1 MNIIRRGTLF
11 PLFLLAMSALLT
23 PSCSTPRHISYFQ
36 DIESVDGQRVTDSR
50 QITVRPK
57 DKISIIVNCKSPE
70 LTALFN
76 LPYVSQ
82 RLGENNRSTIASG
95 YSQGYISGYTVD
107 ERGMID
113 FPVLGEVAVAGKT
126 REEIASEIKRELR
139 DQGQATDAVVTVDF
153 MNLYYQV
160 LGEVNRPGRYA
171 IDKDAVTILDALGE
185 AGDLTI
191 YGRRDRVKV
200 LRTEGGRVRTYELDL
215 CSATDVVS
223 SPAYYIQQ
231 NDVVYVDPNDVRVRQ
246 STVNGNN
253 VRSTSFWISLTSL
266 AASVTNTIVV
276 LATRTSY
283 SGNYR
288 K

>member
-1 MNIIRRGTLF
+1 MNMKRISL
-11 PLFLLAMSALLT
+11 LLWLLAIGILAV
-23 PSCSTPRHISYFQ
+23 PSCSTPKEISYFQ
-36 DIESVDGQRVTDSR
+36 DLESVEGQRIGGAKG
-50 QITVRPK
+50 ITVRPK

-76 LPYVSQ
+76 LPYVTQ
-82 RLGENNRSTIASG
+82 RLGENSRSAISSG

-107 ERGMID
+107 DRGCVD
-113 FPVLGEVAVAGKT
+113 FPVLGEVHVAGMT

-139 DQGQATDAVVTVDF
+139 EQGQATDAVVTVDF

-160 LGEVNRPGRYA
+160 LGEVARPGRYA
-171 IDKDAVTILDALGE
+171 IDKDALTILDAIGA

-200 LRTEGGRVRTYELDL
+200 LRDEGGRMRTYEVDL
-215 CSATDVVS
+215 CSASDLIA
-223 SPAYYIQQ
+223 SPVYYVRQ
-231 NDVVYVDPNDVRVRQ
+231 NDVIYVDPNDVRARQ

-276 LATRTSY
+276 IATR
-283 SGNYR
+283 SGSGR
-288 K
+288 

>member
-1 MNIIRRGTLF
+1 MNMKRISL
-11 PLFLLAMSALLT
+11 LLWLLAIGILAV
-23 PSCSTPRHISYFQ
+23 PSCSTPKEISYFQ
-36 DIESVDGQRVTDSR
+36 DLESVEGQRIGGAMG
-50 QITVRPK
+50 ITVRPK

-76 LPYVSQ
+76 LPYVTQ
-82 RLGENNRSTIASG
+82 RLGENSRSTISSG

-107 ERGMID
+107 DRGCVD
-113 FPVLGEVAVAGKT
+113 FPVLGEVHVAGMT

-139 DQGQATDAVVTVDF
+139 EQGQATDAVVTVDF

-160 LGEVNRPGRYA
+160 LGEVARPGRYA
-171 IDKDAVTILDALGE
+171 IDKDALTILDAIGA

-200 LRTEGGRVRTYELDL
+200 LRDEGGRMRTYEVDL
-215 CSATDVVS
+215 CSASDLIA
-223 SPAYYIQQ
+223 SPVYYVRQ
-231 NDVVYVDPNDVRVRQ
+231 NDVIYVDPNDVRARQ

-276 LATRTSY
+276 IATR
-283 SGNYR
+283 SGSGR
-288 K
+288 

>member
-1 MNIIRRGTLF
+1 MKIKNPIALS
-11 PLFLLAMSALLT
+11 LLSLSLMT
-23 PSCSTPRHISYFQ
+23 VFSCSTPKEISYFQ
-36 DIESVDGQRVTDSR
+36 DMSSVEGQRVSGAKE
-50 QITVRPK
+50 ITVRPK

-76 LPYVSQ
+76 LPYVTQ
-82 RLGENNRSTIASG
+82 RLGENSRSTIASG

-107 ERGMID
+107 DRGCID
-113 FPVLGEVAVAGKT
+113 FPVLGEVSVAGLT
-126 REEIASEIKRELR
+126 RDEIASEIKRELR
-139 DQGQATDAVVTVDF
+139 EQGQATDAVVTVDF

-160 LGEVNRPGRYA
+160 LGEVAKPGRYA
-171 IDKDAVTILDALGE
+171 IDKDAVTILDAIGT

-200 LRTEGGRVRTYELDL
+200 LRDENGKMRTYELNL
-215 CSATDVVS
+215 CSASDLIS
-223 SPAYYIQQ
+223 SPAYYIRQ
-231 NDVVYVDPNDVRVRQ
+231 NDVIYVDPNDVRARQ
-246 STVNGNN
+246 ATVNGNN

-276 LATRTSY
+276 IATN
-283 SGNYR
+283 SG

>member
-1 MNIIRRGTLF
+1 MTAF
-11 PLFLLAMSALLT
+11 
-23 PSCSTPRHISYFQ
+23 SCSTPKEISYFQ
-36 DIESVDGQRVTDSR
+36 DMSSVEGQRVSGAKE
-50 QITVRPK
+50 ITVRPK

-76 LPYVSQ
+76 LPYVTQ
-82 RLGENNRSTIASG
+82 RLGENSRSTIASG

-107 ERGMID
+107 DRGCID
-113 FPVLGEVAVAGKT
+113 FPVLGEVSVAGLT
-126 REEIASEIKRELR
+126 RDEIASEIKRELR
-139 DQGQATDAVVTVDF
+139 EQGQATDAVVTVDF

-160 LGEVNRPGRYA
+160 LGEVAKPGRYA
-171 IDKDAVTILDALGE
+171 IDKDAVTVLDAIGT

-200 LRTEGGRVRTYELDL
+200 LRDENGKMRTYELNL
-215 CSATDVVS
+215 CSASDLIS
-223 SPAYYIQQ
+223 SPAYYIRQ
-231 NDVVYVDPNDVRVRQ
+231 NDVIYVDPNDVRARQ
-246 STVNGNN
+246 ATVNGNN

-276 LATRTSY
+276 IATN
-283 SGNYR
+283 SG

>member
-1 MNIIRRGTLF
+1 MKRISL
-11 PLFLLAMSALLT
+11 LLWLLAIGILAV
-23 PSCSTPRHISYFQ
+23 PSCSTPKEISYFQ
-36 DIESVDGQRVTDSR
+36 DLESVEGQRIGGAKG
-50 QITVRPK
+50 ITVRPK

-76 LPYVSQ
+76 LPYVTQ
-82 RLGENNRSTIASG
+82 RLGENSRSTISSG

-107 ERGMID
+107 DRGCVD
-113 FPVLGEVAVAGKT
+113 FPVLGEVHVAGMT

-139 DQGQATDAVVTVDF
+139 EQGQATDAVVTVDF

-160 LGEVNRPGRYA
+160 LGEVARPGRYA
-171 IDKDAVTILDALGE
+171 IDKDALTILDAIGA

-200 LRTEGGRVRTYELDL
+200 LRDEGGRMRTYEVDL
-215 CSATDVVS
+215 CSASDLIA
-223 SPAYYIQQ
+223 SPVYYVRQ
-231 NDVVYVDPNDVRVRQ
+231 NDVIYVDPNDVRARQ

-266 AASVTNTIVV
+266 AASITNTIVII
-276 LATRTSY
+276 ATR
-283 SGNYR
+283 SGSG

>member
-1 MNIIRRGTLF
+1 MEKNSVFKIVRQKAAMLALFTL
-11 PLFLLAMSALLT
+11 ALW
-23 PSCSTPRHISYFQ
+23 SCSTPKEIGYFQ
-36 DIESVDGQRVTDSR
+36 DLESVEGQRIGGAKG
-50 QITVRPK
+50 ITVRPK

-76 LPYVSQ
+76 LPYVTQ
-82 RLGENNRSTIASG
+82 RLGENSRSTISSG

-107 ERGMID
+107 DRGCVD
-113 FPVLGEVAVAGKT
+113 FPVLGEVHVAGMT

-139 DQGQATDAVVTVDF
+139 EQGQATDAVVTVDF

-160 LGEVNRPGRYA
+160 LGEVARPGRYA
-171 IDKDAVTILDALGE
+171 IDKDALTILDAIGA

-200 LRTEGGRVRTYELDL
+200 LRDEGGRMRTYEVDL
-215 CSATDVVS
+215 CSASDLIA
-223 SPAYYIQQ
+223 SPVYYVRQ
-231 NDVVYVDPNDVRVRQ
+231 NDVIYVDPNDVRARQ

-276 LATRTSY
+276 IATR
-283 SGNYR
+283 SGSGR
-288 K
+288 

>member
-1 MNIIRRGTLF
+1 MKRISL
-11 PLFLLAMSALLT
+11 LLWLLAIGILAV
-23 PSCSTPRHISYFQ
+23 PSCSTPKEISYFQ
-36 DIESVDGQRVTDSR
+36 DLESVEGQRIGGAKG
-50 QITVRPK
+50 ITVRPK

-76 LPYVSQ
+76 LPYVTQ
-82 RLGENNRSTIASG
+82 RLGENSRSTISSG

-107 ERGMID
+107 DRGCVD
-113 FPVLGEVAVAGKT
+113 FPVLGEVHVAGMT

-139 DQGQATDAVVTVDF
+139 EQGQATDAVVTVDF

-160 LGEVNRPGRYA
+160 LGEVARPGRYA
-171 IDKDAVTILDALGE
+171 IDKDALTILDAIGA

-200 LRTEGGRVRTYELDL
+200 LRDEGGRMRTYEVDL
-215 CSATDVVS
+215 CSASDLIA
-223 SPAYYIQQ
+223 SPVYYVRQ
-231 NDVVYVDPNDVRVRQ
+231 NDVIYVDPNDVRARQ

-276 LATRTSY
+276 IATR
-283 SGNYR
+283 SGSG

>member
-1 MNIIRRGTLF
+1 MMLG
-11 PLFLLAMSALLT
+11 AACALLT
-23 PSCSTPRHISYFQ
+23 FSCSTPKHITYFQ
-36 DIESVDGQRVTDSR
+36 DLVSAEGARIVPVRE
-50 QITVRPK
+50 IKVRPK

-76 LPYVSQ
+76 LPYVTQ
-82 RLGENNRSTIASG
+82 RLGENASTGEIGSG

-107 ERGMID
+107 EGGSID
-113 FPVLGEVAVAGKT
+113 FPVLGRIAVAGLT
-126 REEIASEIKRELR
+126 R
-139 DQGQATDAVVTVDF
+139 DQIAQVIKDELSASGQATGAVVTVDF

-160 LGEVNRPGRYA
+160 LGEVSRPGRYA
-171 IDKDAVTILDALGE
+171 IDRDAVTVLDALGT

-200 LRTEGGRVRTYELDL
+200 LRNEGGVLRTYELDL
-215 CSATDVVS
+215 CSASDVIS

-231 NDVVYVDPNDVRVRQ
+231 GDVVYVDPNDVRMRE

-276 LATRTSY
+276 LATRSSY
-283 SGNYR
+283 SGGYR

>member
-1 MNIIRRGTLF
+1 MMNKNSDFKNVRQKIA
-11 PLFLLAMSALLT
+11 LLALSTLALW
-23 PSCSTPRHISYFQ
+23 SCSTPKEITYFQ
-36 DIESVDGQRVTDSR
+36 DMSSADGQRVVESNPIR
-50 QITVRPK
+50 VRPK

-76 LPYVSQ
+76 LPYVTQ
-82 RLGENNRSTIASG
+82 RLGENSRSTIPSG
-95 YSQGYISGYTVD
+95 SSSQGYISGYTVD
-107 ERGMID
+107 ERGFVD
-113 FPVLGEVAVAGKT
+113 FPVLGEVRVAGLT
-126 REEIASEIKRELR
+126 REEIAAEIKRELR

-171 IDKDAVTILDALGE
+171 IDRDAVTVLDALGE

-191 YGRRDRVKV
+191 YGRRDRVRV
-200 LRTEGGRVRTYELDL
+200 LRTEGGRVSAYELDL
-215 CSATDVVS
+215 RSARDVVT
-223 SPAYYIQQ
+223 SPAYYIRQ

-253 VRSTSFWISLTSL
+253 IRSTSFWISLTSL

-276 LATRTSY
+276 IATR
-283 SGNYR
+283 SGR
-288 K
+288 

>member
-1 MNIIRRGTLF
+1 MEKDSDFKIVRQKAAMLVLFTL
-11 PLFLLAMSALLT
+11 ALW
-23 PSCSTPRHISYFQ
+23 SCSTPKEIGYFQ
-36 DIESVDGQRVTDSR
+36 DLESVEGQRIGGAKG
-50 QITVRPK
+50 ITVRPK

-76 LPYVSQ
+76 LPYVTQ
-82 RLGENNRSTIASG
+82 RLGENSRSTISSG

-107 ERGMID
+107 DRGCVD
-113 FPVLGEVAVAGKT
+113 FPVLGEVHVAGMT

-139 DQGQATDAVVTVDF
+139 EQGQATDAVVTVDF

-160 LGEVNRPGRYA
+160 LGEVARPGRYA
-171 IDKDAVTILDALGE
+171 IDKDALTILDAIGA

-200 LRTEGGRVRTYELDL
+200 LRDEGGRMRTYEVDL
-215 CSATDVVS
+215 CSASDLIA
-223 SPAYYIQQ
+223 SPVYYVRQ
-231 NDVVYVDPNDVRVRQ
+231 NDVIYVDPNDVRARQ

-276 LATRTSY
+276 IATR
-283 SGNYR
+283 SGSGR
-288 K
+288 

>member
-1 MNIIRRGTLF
+1 MEKNSDFKIVRQKAAMLVLFTL
-11 PLFLLAMSALLT
+11 ALW
-23 PSCSTPRHISYFQ
+23 SCSTPKEISYFQ
-36 DIESVDGQRVTDSR
+36 DLESVEGQRIGGAKG
-50 QITVRPK
+50 ITVRPK

-76 LPYVSQ
+76 LPYVTQ
-82 RLGENNRSTIASG
+82 RLGENSRSTISSG

-107 ERGMID
+107 DRGCVD
-113 FPVLGEVAVAGKT
+113 FPVLGEVHVAGMT

-139 DQGQATDAVVTVDF
+139 ERGQATDAVVTVDF

-160 LGEVNRPGRYA
+160 LGEVARPGRYA
-171 IDKDAVTILDALGE
+171 IDKDALTILDAIGA

-200 LRTEGGRVRTYELDL
+200 LRDEGGRMRTYEVDL
-215 CSATDVVS
+215 CSASDLIA
-223 SPAYYIQQ
+223 SPVYYVRQ
-231 NDVVYVDPNDVRVRQ
+231 NDVIYVDPNDVRARQ

-276 LATRTSY
+276 IATR
-283 SGNYR
+283 SGSGR
-288 K
+288 

>member
-1 MNIIRRGTLF
+1 MNMKRISL
-11 PLFLLAMSALLT
+11 LLWLLAIGILAV
-23 PSCSTPRHISYFQ
+23 PSCSTPKEISYFQ
-36 DIESVDGQRVTDSR
+36 DLESVEGQRIGGAKG
-50 QITVRPK
+50 ITVRPK

-76 LPYVSQ
+76 LPYVTQ
-82 RLGENNRSTIASG
+82 RLGENSRSTISSG

-107 ERGMID
+107 DRGCVD
-113 FPVLGEVAVAGKT
+113 FPVLGEVHVAGMT

-139 DQGQATDAVVTVDF
+139 EQGQATDAVVTVDF

-160 LGEVNRPGRYA
+160 LGEVARPGRYE
-171 IDKDAVTILDALGE
+171 IDKDALTILDAIGA

-200 LRTEGGRVRTYELDL
+200 LRDEGGRMRTYEVDL
-215 CSATDVVS
+215 CSASDLIA
-223 SPAYYIQQ
+223 SPVYYVRQ
-231 NDVVYVDPNDVRVRQ
+231 NDVIYVDPNDVRARQ

-276 LATRTSY
+276 IATR
-283 SGNYR
+283 SGSG

>member
-1 MNIIRRGTLF
+1 MKRISL
-11 PLFLLAMSALLT
+11 LLWLLAIGILAV
-23 PSCSTPRHISYFQ
+23 PSCSTPKEISYFQ
-36 DIESVDGQRVTDSR
+36 DLESVEGQRIGGAKG
-50 QITVRPK
+50 ITVRPK

-76 LPYVSQ
+76 LPYVTQ
-82 RLGENNRSTIASG
+82 RLGENSRSTISSG

-107 ERGMID
+107 DRGCVD
-113 FPVLGEVAVAGKT
+113 FPVLGEVHVAGMT

-139 DQGQATDAVVTVDF
+139 ERGQATDAVVTVDF

-160 LGEVNRPGRYA
+160 LGEVARPGRYA
-171 IDKDAVTILDALGE
+171 IDKDALTILDAIGA

-200 LRTEGGRVRTYELDL
+200 LRDEGGRMRTYEVDL
-215 CSATDVVS
+215 CSASDLIA
-223 SPAYYIQQ
+223 SPVYYVRQ
-231 NDVVYVDPNDVRVRQ
+231 NDVIYVDPNDVRARQ

-276 LATRTSY
+276 IATR
-283 SGNYR
+283 SGSG

>member
-1 MNIIRRGTLF
+1 MKRISL
-11 PLFLLAMSALLT
+11 LLWLLAIGILAV
-23 PSCSTPRHISYFQ
+23 PSCSTPKEISYFQ
-36 DIESVDGQRVTDSR
+36 DLESVEGQRIGGAKG
-50 QITVRPK
+50 ITVRPK

-76 LPYVSQ
+76 LPYVTQ
-82 RLGENNRSTIASG
+82 RLGENSRSTISSG

-107 ERGMID
+107 GRGCVD
-113 FPVLGEVAVAGKT
+113 FPVLGEVHVAGMT

-139 DQGQATDAVVTVDF
+139 EQGQATDAVVTVDF

-160 LGEVNRPGRYA
+160 LGEVARPGRYA
-171 IDKDAVTILDALGE
+171 IDKDALTILDAIGA

-200 LRTEGGRVRTYELDL
+200 LRDEGGRMRTYEVDL
-215 CSATDVVS
+215 CSASDLIA
-223 SPAYYIQQ
+223 SPVYYVRQ
-231 NDVVYVDPNDVRVRQ
+231 NDVIYVDPNDVRARQ

-276 LATRTSY
+276 IATR
-283 SGNYR
+283 SGSGR
-288 K
+288 

>member
-1 MNIIRRGTLF
+1 MKRISL
-11 PLFLLAMSALLT
+11 LLWLLAIGILAV
-23 PSCSTPRHISYFQ
+23 PSCSTPKEIGYFQ
-36 DIESVDGQRVTDSR
+36 DLESVEGQRIGGAKG
-50 QITVRPK
+50 ITVRPK

-76 LPYVSQ
+76 LPYVTQ
-82 RLGENNRSTIASG
+82 RLGENSRSTISSG

-107 ERGMID
+107 DRGCVD
-113 FPVLGEVAVAGKT
+113 FPVLGEVHVAGMT

-139 DQGQATDAVVTVDF
+139 EQGQATDAVVTVDF

-160 LGEVNRPGRYA
+160 LGEVARPGRYA
-171 IDKDAVTILDALGE
+171 IDKDALTILDAIGA

-200 LRTEGGRVRTYELDL
+200 LRDEGGRMRTYEVDL
-215 CSATDVVS
+215 CSASDLIA
-223 SPAYYIQQ
+223 SPVYYVRQ
-231 NDVVYVDPNDVRVRQ
+231 NDVIYVDPNDVRARQ

-276 LATRTSY
+276 IATR
-283 SGNYR
+283 SGSGR
-288 K
+288 

>member
-1 MNIIRRGTLF
+1 MKRISL
-11 PLFLLAMSALLT
+11 LLWLLAIGILAV
-23 PSCSTPRHISYFQ
+23 PSCSTPKEISYFQ
-36 DIESVDGQRVTDSR
+36 DLESVEGQRIGGAEG
-50 QITVRPK
+50 ITVRPK

-76 LPYVSQ
+76 LPYVTQ
-82 RLGENNRSTIASG
+82 RLGENSRSTISSG

-107 ERGMID
+107 DRGCVD
-113 FPVLGEVAVAGKT
+113 FPVLGEVHVAGMT

-139 DQGQATDAVVTVDF
+139 EQGQATDAVVTVDF

-160 LGEVNRPGRYA
+160 LGEVARPGRYA
-171 IDKDAVTILDALGE
+171 IDKDALTILDAIGA

-200 LRTEGGRVRTYELDL
+200 LRDEGGRMRTYEVDL
-215 CSATDVVS
+215 CSASDLIA
-223 SPAYYIQQ
+223 SPVYYVRQ
-231 NDVVYVDPNDVRVRQ
+231 NDVIYVDPNDVRARQ

-276 LATRTSY
+276 IATR
-283 SGNYR
+283 SGSGR
-288 K
+288 

>member
-1 MNIIRRGTLF
+1 MKRISL
-11 PLFLLAMSALLT
+11 LLWLLAIGILAV
-23 PSCSTPRHISYFQ
+23 PSCSTPKEISYFQ
-36 DIESVDGQRVTDSR
+36 DLESVEGQRIGGAMG
-50 QITVRPK
+50 ITVRPK

-76 LPYVSQ
+76 LPYVTQ
-82 RLGENNRSTIASG
+82 RLGENSRSTISSG

-107 ERGMID
+107 DRGCVD
-113 FPVLGEVAVAGKT
+113 FPVLGEVHVAGMT

-139 DQGQATDAVVTVDF
+139 EQGQATDAVVTVDF

-160 LGEVNRPGRYA
+160 LGEVARPGRYA
-171 IDKDAVTILDALGE
+171 IDKDALTILDAIGA

-200 LRTEGGRVRTYELDL
+200 LRDEGGRMRTYEVDL
-215 CSATDVVS
+215 CSASDLIA
-223 SPAYYIQQ
+223 SPVYYVRQ
-231 NDVVYVDPNDVRVRQ
+231 NDVIYVDPNDVRARQ

-276 LATRTSY
+276 IATR
-283 SGNYR
+283 SGSG

>member
-1 MNIIRRGTLF
+1 MEKNSDFKIVRQKAAMLVLFTL
-11 PLFLLAMSALLT
+11 ALW
-23 PSCSTPRHISYFQ
+23 SCSTPKEISYFQ
-36 DIESVDGQRVTDSR
+36 DLESVEGQRIGGAKG
-50 QITVRPK
+50 ITVRPK

-76 LPYVSQ
+76 LPYVTQ
-82 RLGENNRSTIASG
+82 RLGENSRSTISSG

-107 ERGMID
+107 DRGCVD
-113 FPVLGEVAVAGKT
+113 FPVLGEVHVAGMT

-139 DQGQATDAVVTVDF
+139 EQGQATDAVVTVDF

-160 LGEVNRPGRYA
+160 LGEVARPGRYA
-171 IDKDAVTILDALGE
+171 IDKDALTILDAIGA

-191 YGRRDRVKV
+191 YGRRDWVKV
-200 LRTEGGRVRTYELDL
+200 LRDEGGRMRTYEVDL
-215 CSATDVVS
+215 CSASDLIA
-223 SPAYYIQQ
+223 SPVYYVRQ
-231 NDVVYVDPNDVRVRQ
+231 NDVIYVDPNDVRARQ

-276 LATRTSY
+276 IATR
-283 SGNYR
+283 SGSGR
-288 K
+288 

>member
-1 MNIIRRGTLF
+1 MKRISL
-11 PLFLLAMSALLT
+11 LLWLLAIGILAV
-23 PSCSTPRHISYFQ
+23 PSCSTPKEISYFQ
-36 DIESVDGQRVTDSR
+36 DLESVEGQRIGGAKG
-50 QITVRPK
+50 ITVRPK

-76 LPYVSQ
+76 LPYVTQ
-82 RLGENNRSTIASG
+82 RLGENSRSTISSG

-107 ERGMID
+107 DRGCVD
-113 FPVLGEVAVAGKT
+113 FPVLGEVHVAGMT

-139 DQGQATDAVVTVDF
+139 EQGQATDAVVTVDF

-160 LGEVNRPGRYA
+160 LGEVARPGRYA
-171 IDKDAVTILDALGE
+171 IDKDALTILDAIGA

-200 LRTEGGRVRTYELDL
+200 LRDEGGRMRTYEVDL
-215 CSATDVVS
+215 CSASDLIA
-223 SPAYYIQQ
+223 SPVYYVRQ
-231 NDVVYVDPNDVRVRQ
+231 NDVIYVDPNDVRARQ

-266 AASVTNTIVV
+266 VASVTNTIVV
-276 LATRTSY
+276 IATR
-283 SGNYR
+283 SGSGR
-288 K
+288 

>member
-1 MNIIRRGTLF
+1 MEKNSDFKIVRQKAAMLVLFTL
-11 PLFLLAMSALLT
+11 ALW
-23 PSCSTPRHISYFQ
+23 SCSTPKEISYFQ
-36 DIESVDGQRVTDSR
+36 DLESVEGQRIGGAKG
-50 QITVRPK
+50 ITVRPK

-76 LPYVSQ
+76 LPYVTQ
-82 RLGENNRSTIASG
+82 RLGENTRSTITSG

-107 ERGMID
+107 DRGCVD
-113 FPVLGEVAVAGKT
+113 FPVLGEVHVAGMT

-139 DQGQATDAVVTVDF
+139 EQGQATDAVVTVDF

-160 LGEVNRPGRYA
+160 LGEVARPGRYA
-171 IDKDAVTILDALGE
+171 IDKDALTILDAIGA

-200 LRTEGGRVRTYELDL
+200 LRDEGGRMRTYEVDL
-215 CSATDVVS
+215 CSASDLIA
-223 SPAYYIQQ
+223 SPVYYVRQ
-231 NDVVYVDPNDVRVRQ
+231 NDVIYVDPNDVRARQ

-276 LATRTSY
+276 IATR
-283 SGNYR
+283 SGSGR
-288 K
+288 

>member
-1 MNIIRRGTLF
+1 MKRISL
-11 PLFLLAMSALLT
+11 LLWLLAIGIMAV
-23 PSCSTPRHISYFQ
+23 PSCSTPKEISYFQ
-36 DIESVDGQRVTDSR
+36 DLESVEGQRIGGAKG
-50 QITVRPK
+50 ITVRPK

-76 LPYVSQ
+76 LPYVTQ
-82 RLGENNRSTIASG
+82 RLGENSRSTISSG

-107 ERGMID
+107 DRGCVD
-113 FPVLGEVAVAGKT
+113 FPVLGEVHVAGMT

-139 DQGQATDAVVTVDF
+139 ERGQATDAVVTVDF

-160 LGEVNRPGRYA
+160 LGEVARPGRYA
-171 IDKDAVTILDALGE
+171 IDKDALTILDAIGA

-200 LRTEGGRVRTYELDL
+200 LRDEGGRMRTYEVDL
-215 CSATDVVS
+215 CSASDLIA
-223 SPAYYIQQ
+223 SPVYYVRQ
-231 NDVVYVDPNDVRVRQ
+231 NDVIYVDPNDVRARQ

-276 LATRTSY
+276 IATR
-283 SGNYR
+283 SGSGR
-288 K
+288 

>member
-1 MNIIRRGTLF
+1 MNMKRISL
-11 PLFLLAMSALLT
+11 LLWLLAIGILAV
-23 PSCSTPRHISYFQ
+23 PSCSTPKELSYFQ
-36 DIESVDGQRVTDSR
+36 DLESVEGQRIGGAKG
-50 QITVRPK
+50 ITVRPK

-76 LPYVSQ
+76 LPYVTQ
-82 RLGENNRSTIASG
+82 RLGENSRSTISSG

-107 ERGMID
+107 DRGCVD
-113 FPVLGEVAVAGKT
+113 FPVLGEVHVAGMT

-139 DQGQATDAVVTVDF
+139 EQGQATDAVVTVDF

-160 LGEVNRPGRYA
+160 LGEVARPGRYA
-171 IDKDAVTILDALGE
+171 IDKDALTILDAIGA

-200 LRTEGGRVRTYELDL
+200 LRDEGGRMRTYEVDL
-215 CSATDVVS
+215 CSASDLIA
-223 SPAYYIQQ
+223 SPVYYVRQ
-231 NDVVYVDPNDVRVRQ
+231 NDVIYVDPNDVRARQ

-266 AASVTNTIVV
+266 AASITNTIVII
-276 LATRTSY
+276 ATR
-283 SGNYR
+283 SGSG

>member
-1 MNIIRRGTLF
+1 MEKNSDFKIVRQKAAMLVLFTL
-11 PLFLLAMSALLT
+11 ALW
-23 PSCSTPRHISYFQ
+23 SCSTPKEISYFQ
-36 DIESVDGQRVTDSR
+36 DLESVEGQRIGGAKG
-50 QITVRPK
+50 ITVRPK

-76 LPYVSQ
+76 LPYVTQ
-82 RLGENNRSTIASG
+82 RLGENSRSTISSG

-107 ERGMID
+107 DRGCVD
-113 FPVLGEVAVAGKT
+113 FPVLGEVHVAGMT

-139 DQGQATDAVVTVDF
+139 EQGQATDAVVTVDF

-160 LGEVNRPGRYA
+160 LGEVTRPGRYA
-171 IDKDAVTILDALGE
+171 IDKDALTILDAIGA

-200 LRTEGGRVRTYELDL
+200 LRDEGGRMRTYEVDL
-215 CSATDVVS
+215 CSASDLIA
-223 SPAYYIQQ
+223 SPVYYVRQ
-231 NDVVYVDPNDVRVRQ
+231 NDVIYVDPNDVRARQ

-276 LATRTSY
+276 IATR
-283 SGNYR
+283 SGSG

>member
-1 MNIIRRGTLF
+1 MEKNSDFKIVRQKAAMLVLFTL
-11 PLFLLAMSALLT
+11 ALW
-23 PSCSTPRHISYFQ
+23 SCSTPKEISYFQ
-36 DIESVDGQRVTDSR
+36 DLESVEGQRIGGAKG
-50 QITVRPK
+50 ITVRPK

-76 LPYVSQ
+76 LPYVTQ
-82 RLGENNRSTIASG
+82 RLGENSRSTISSG

-107 ERGMID
+107 DRGCVD
-113 FPVLGEVAVAGKT
+113 FPVLGEVHVAGMT

-139 DQGQATDAVVTVDF
+139 EQGQETDAVVTVDF

-160 LGEVNRPGRYA
+160 LGEVARPGRYA
-171 IDKDAVTILDALGE
+171 IDKDALTILDAIGA

-200 LRTEGGRVRTYELDL
+200 LRDEGGRMRTYEVDL
-215 CSATDVVS
+215 CSASDLIA
-223 SPAYYIQQ
+223 SPVYYVRQ
-231 NDVVYVDPNDVRVRQ
+231 NDVIYVDPNDVRARQ

-276 LATRTSY
+276 IATR
-283 SGNYR
+283 SGSGR
-288 K
+288 

>member
-1 MNIIRRGTLF
+1 MNMKRISL
-11 PLFLLAMSALLT
+11 LLWLLAIGILAV
-23 PSCSTPRHISYFQ
+23 PSCSTPKEISYFQ
-36 DIESVDGQRVTDSR
+36 DLESVEGQRIGGAKG
-50 QITVRPK
+50 ITVRPK

-76 LPYVSQ
+76 LPYVTQ
-82 RLGENNRSTIASG
+82 RLGENSRSTISSG

-107 ERGMID
+107 DRGCVD
-113 FPVLGEVAVAGKT
+113 FPVLGEVHVAGMT

-139 DQGQATDAVVTVDF
+139 EQGQATDAVVTVDF

-160 LGEVNRPGRYA
+160 LGEVARPGRYA
-171 IDKDAVTILDALGE
+171 IDKDALTILDAIGA

-200 LRTEGGRVRTYELDL
+200 LRDEGGRMRTYEVDL
-215 CSATDVVS
+215 CSASDLIA
-223 SPAYYIQQ
+223 SPVYYVRQ
-231 NDVVYVDPNDVRVRQ
+231 NDVIYVDPNDVRARQ

-253 VRSTSFWISLTSL
+253 VRSTSFWISLMSL

-276 LATRTSY
+276 IATR
-283 SGNYR
+283 SGSG

>member
-1 MNIIRRGTLF
+1 MKRISL
-11 PLFLLAMSALLT
+11 LLWLLAIGILAV
-23 PSCSTPRHISYFQ
+23 PSCSTPKEISYFQ
-36 DIESVDGQRVTDSR
+36 DLESVEGQRIGGAKG
-50 QITVRPK
+50 ITVRPK

-76 LPYVSQ
+76 LPYVTQ
-82 RLGENNRSTIASG
+82 RLGENSRSTITSG

-107 ERGMID
+107 DRGCID
-113 FPVLGEVAVAGKT
+113 FPVLGEVHVAGMT

-139 DQGQATDAVVTVDF
+139 EQGQATDAVVTVDF

-160 LGEVNRPGRYA
+160 LGEVARPGRYA
-171 IDKDAVTILDALGE
+171 IDKDALTILDAIGA

-200 LRTEGGRVRTYELDL
+200 LRDEGGRMRTYEVDL
-215 CSATDVVS
+215 CSASDLIA
-223 SPAYYIQQ
+223 SPVYYVRQ
-231 NDVVYVDPNDVRVRQ
+231 NDVIYVDPNDVRARQ

-276 LATRTSY
+276 IATR
-283 SGNYR
+283 SGSGR
-288 K
+288 